1 MLLVCSDNS
10 VTGAGALSFTSGSP
24 SAWWI
29 GNASL
34 LLRAYERHRLR
45 QLWSHFGTG
54 QVERFA
60 LRNISH
66 CQLCFFDY
74 EQQPPIRDRCV
85 CDAISG
91 LHAVCLS
98 SSHTSPV
105 IGGQSLQRKTYGG
118 SRRHTSAPTDMVCRL
133 NIAGKWGSVGSA
145 DMQRPVDSS
154 RRNILVSSPWELEAE
169 RGLLKVY
176 PGQRCPS
183 ICLSGGCSWSSVLH
197 RTRTH
202 LHVLLKRFWR
212 FLIKAILLLWCSV
225 TDSTLS
231 HSGIGCSFS
240 GMHAEKGRISWGD
253 ILSSPSVK
261 YGYTRN
267 PTFYIISTSQW
278 GYCRFI
284 GGGK

>member
-1 MLLVCSDNS
+1 MSATDCDSSGVILGQGRWKCLRWGTFPIASFAFSITNNNPPLGTDAFAMRSVACMLYVFPPL
-10 VTGAGALSFTSGSP
+10 
-24 SAWWI
+24 I
-29 GNASL
+29 L
-34 LLRAYERHRLR
+34 L
-45 QLWSHFGTG
+45 
-54 QVERFA
+54 
-60 LRNISH
+60 
-66 CQLCFFDY
+66 
-74 EQQPPIRDRCV
+74 
-85 CDAISG
+85 
-91 LHAVCLS
+91 
-98 SSHTSPV
+98 
-105 IGGQSLQRKTYGG
+105 QSLVDKVCKEK
-118 SRRHTSAPTDMVCRL
+118 HMVVLVATRQPRQTWFAEL